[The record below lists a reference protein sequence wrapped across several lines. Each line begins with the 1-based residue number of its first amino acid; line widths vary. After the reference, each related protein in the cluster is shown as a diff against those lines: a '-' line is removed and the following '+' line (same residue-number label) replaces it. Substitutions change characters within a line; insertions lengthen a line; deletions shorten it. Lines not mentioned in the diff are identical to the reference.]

1 MPSVRNVLRR
11 RRRAS
16 DEVPAESTDTVLTA
30 RAVPR
35 KVLVEERYRVRQEVS
50 RNPDIGLEEGAS
62 GVVRVELPYD
72 GDRHVTRRTLSDVDH
87 WVERHSPRRDGDQPT
102 DDVLEGRIGHLVV
115 SDHQDTDIAA
125 VTGCV
130 GRTIAIPLTV
140 PFRSPELT
148 DERALLADQFVFR
161 QEIAYAPAAGRPEL
175 IPVQLDIQVIDP
187 GSVTVQRIQPDDV
200 VAQSDEYMTFEN
212 YLELRISVQ
221 VDMRNRKNWNPPPQL
236 LVRRMTLLLPS
247 GLRLALSSV
256 DVTDED
262 EDEDDARSWLVQQN
276 PVEGCLEWFDVPLP
290 LGTIKEDIRSYHSP
304 CMIVRIHQP
313 GELFREPELVVRAE
327 IEADGVLLSGAD
339 ARLFDA
345 CGNRVRGRG
354 NPLTIRSKITAE
366 ATVVLDDAFAK
377 RKVRPQL
384 KFHFDEVIPG
394 QARARDVVAALV
406 DLQFDVPTQEFFKD
420 KILKTATGI
429 AAIVATRGDPEDA
442 INLFVY
448 VTGRRHRTERQS
460 QHPGGRRFTSKLDTG
475 DLTLVVYGV
484 APRDARELIHDVNAL
499 QLGLRER
506 FRRMKAQR

>member
-16 DEVPAESTDTVLTA
+16 DEVTADSTDTVLTV

-87 WVERHSPRRDGDQPT
+87 WVERHSTRRDGDRPS

-125 VTGCV
+125 VTGCT
-130 GRTIAIPLTV
+130 GRTIAIPLNA

-148 DERALLADQFVFR
+148 DERALLGDQFVFR
-161 QEIAYAPAAGRPEL
+161 HEIAYAPLAGRPKV
-175 IPVQLDIQVIDP
+175 IPVQLRIDVIDP
-187 GSVTVQRIQPDDV
+187 GSVTVQEMQPDDA
-200 VAQSDEYMTFEN
+200 VAQSDEYMTFRT
-212 YLELRISVQ
+212 YLELRIVVQ
-221 VDMRNRKNWNPPPQL
+221 VDMHNRKNWNPPRP
-236 LVRRMTLLLPS
+236 VMRRMTLSLPS

-256 DVTDED
+256 EVTDEND
-262 EDEDDARSWLVQQN
+262 VEARLVQQN
-276 PVEGCLEWFDVPLP
+276 PVEGCLEWFDVDL
-290 LGTIKEDIRSYHSP
+290 LLDSLKEDGRSYRSP

-327 IEADGVLLSGAD
+327 IETDGVLLSGAD

-377 RKVRPQL
+377 RMVRPQL

-394 QARARDVVAALV
+394 PARARDVIAALV
-406 DLQFDVPTQEFFKD
+406 DLGFEVDKPTVSDQ
-420 KILKTATGI
+420 KIMKTATGI
-429 AAIVATRGDPEDA
+429 AAIEATRGDPEDA
-442 INLFVY
+442 IRLFVY

-460 QHPGGRRFTSKLDTG
+460 QHPGGRRFTSKLETG
-475 DLTLVVYGV
+475 DMTLVVYGA
-484 APRDARELIHDVNAL
+484 APRDARELVHDVNAL